1 MHVLSVRPRFEA
13 VEVAPGNSLMTPPGR
28 GTRGLSSFVAL
39 TDSVDLP
46 GVNISV
52 LQMMNMFIQY
62 IADNTNMDKCACD
75 IYVGNIDFVCIHI
88 LRCLMCIVL
97 CFCFGH
103 FVLLQLV
110 VLFCFRNPC
119 NIGDF
124 CRWCIFVL
132 ESQGNILKQKS

>member
-28 GTRGLSSFVAL
+28 GTRGLSGFVAL

-75 IYVGNIDFVCIHI
+75 IYVGNIHLIRIHI
-88 LRCLMCIVL
+88 LMAVS
-97 CFCFGH
+97 H
-103 FVLLQLV
+103 HA
-110 VLFCFRNPC
+110 
-119 NIGDF
+119 
-124 CRWCIFVL
+124 
-132 ESQGNILKQKS
+132 